1 MYRTGNLC
9 QRPAIAVHVPHWLSN
24 LPLRYTY
31 RTGFQTCHCG
41 TRTTLAF
48 KPIYRNWLSNHSKKR
63 LNPPCHCG
71 TCTALATFAS
81 DLPLRYTYRTGF
93 QTCHC
98 GTRTTLAFKPI
109 YRNWLSNH
117 SKKRLN
123 PPCHCGTCT
132 ALANFA
138 SARPL
143 RYTYRTGFQTC
154 HCGTRTALAFKPA
167 IAVHVLHW
175 LSNLPLRYT
184 YYTGFQ
190 TYLYQLG
197 IAPF

>member
-93 QTCHC
+93 QTRHC
-98 GTRTTLAFKPI
+98 GTRTARAFNPAI
-109 YRNWLSNH
+109 AVHVPHWLSN
-117 SKKRLN
+117 L
-123 PPCHCGTCT
+123 
-132 ALANFA
+132 
-138 SARPL
+138 PL

-175 LSNLPLRYT
+175 LSNLSIGTSYRT
-184 YYTGFQ
+184 IQKTV
-190 TYLYQLG
+190 
-197 IAPF
+197 

>member
-81 DLPLRYTYRTGF
+81 DLPLRYTYHTGNLC
-93 QTCHC
+93 QC
-98 GTRTTLAFKPI
+98 
-109 YRNWLSNH
+109 
-117 SKKRLN
+117 
-123 PPCHCGTCT
+123 
-132 ALANFA
+132 
-138 SARPL
+138 
-143 RYTYRTGFQTC
+143 
-154 HCGTRTALAFKPA
+154 PA
-167 IAVHVLHW
+167 IAVHRLHW

-184 YYTGFQ
+184 YYTGSQ
-190 TYLYQLG
+190 TY
-197 IAPF
+197 